1 MLWKTKKQ
9 VETFER
15 AVEKLKNEIEDLS
28 RQLSAGNVGAATEIA
43 RKRLEVAEIEKM
55 LPELRDKIAALERS
69 YRQRLNELRGEYAEA
84 TKNLPQLLNDVAS
97 TLSQAS
103 AKINNLFKQN
113 DHAIDLWRQLS
124 STASELDE
132 RQIREPSHFIDLP
145 FLRQIQQQTQSFQE
159 WFSKTWGGEKK

>member
-9 VETFER
+9 VEALMQ
-15 AVEKLKNEIEDLS
+15 AVQKLKSEIEDFS
-28 RQLSAGNVGAATEIA
+28 RQLSAGNVNAAMEIA
-43 RKRLEVAEIEKM
+43 RRRLEIAEIEKM
-55 LPELRDKIAALERS
+55 LPELRDKIATLEQS
-69 YRQRLNELRGEYAEA
+69 YRQRFNELREEYAEA

-103 AKINNLFKQN
+103 DKINNLFKQN

-124 STASELDE
+124 STAFELDE
-132 RQIREPSHFIDLP
+132 RQIGESSHFIDLP
-145 FLRQIQQQTQSFQE
+145 LLRQTLQQIQSFQE